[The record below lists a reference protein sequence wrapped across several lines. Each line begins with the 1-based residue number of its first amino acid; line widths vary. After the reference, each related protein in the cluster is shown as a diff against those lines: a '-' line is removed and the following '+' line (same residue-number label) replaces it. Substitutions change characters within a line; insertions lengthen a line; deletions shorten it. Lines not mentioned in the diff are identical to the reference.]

1 MAGFSGEHRPDA
13 RRRGNTVPPSHG
25 IRRGIVTV
33 NDPTAGRSAPR
44 RYTRP
49 RAVENSGEQG
59 MLVEITPQAYG
70 VDIDVVYA
78 TPLNFT
84 GRPIYRRAACHLHRD
99 AAALLA
105 RASDLAR
112 RLGLRV
118 KVFDAFRP
126 AEAQWVLWRH
136 LPDPNYIA
144 DPRRGSP
151 HSMGAAV
158 DLTLV
163 DAEDGRALDMGTG
176 FDDMRPAS
184 WHGDTTV
191 SADAQRNRALLL
203 GLMTAAGFDF
213 FRNEWWHYQL
223 FKPRGRYPVLSDS
236 VLGIG
241 LM

>member
-1 MAGFSGEHRPDA
+1 
-13 RRRGNTVPPSHG
+13 
-25 IRRGIVTV
+25 
-33 NDPTAGRSAPR
+33 
-44 RYTRP
+44 
-49 RAVENSGEQG
+49 

-70 VDIDVVYA
+70 VEIDLVYA
-78 TPLNFT
+78 TARNFT
-84 GRPIYRRAACHLHRD
+84 GRPVYRRDACHLHPD
-99 AAALLA
+99 TATLLA

-112 RLGLRV
+112 RLGLRL

-126 AEAQWVLWRH
+126 AEAQWILWRH

-163 DAEDGRALDMGTG
+163 DADDGHALDMGTG
-176 FDDMRPAS
+176 FDDMRPVS

-191 SADAQRNRALLL
+191 PAEAQRNRALLL

-223 FKPRGRYPVLSDS
+223 FQPRGRYPVLADS
-236 VLGIG
+236 VLAVG

>member
-1 MAGFSGEHRPDA
+1 MSPVNVALDDA
-13 RRRGNTVPPSHG
+13 
-25 IRRGIVTV
+25 I
-33 NDPTAGRSAPR
+33 AGRLGPR

-49 RAVENSGEQG
+49 RAVDNARKQR
-59 MLVEITPQAYG
+59 MLVEITPQEYG
-70 VDIDVVYA
+70 VEIDLLYA

-84 GRPIYRRAACHLHRD
+84 GRPIYRRAACHLHPD
-99 AAALLA
+99 TATLLA
-105 RASDLAR
+105 RASDLAQ
-112 RLGLRV
+112 RLGFRI

-126 AEAQWVLWRH
+126 AEAQWILWRH

-163 DAEDGRALDMGTG
+163 DVRDGCALDMVTG
-176 FDDMRPAS
+176 FDDMWAIS

-191 SADAQRNRALLL
+191 SAEAQRNRALLL

-236 VLGIG
+236 ILDIG